1 LMTENMAT
9 VLVAVN
15 VSGTRASRPDLKACS
30 ASTASPRVSA
40 VNLGTKRA

>member
-1 LMTENMAT
+1 
-9 VLVAVN
+9 VN